1 VFLLMTEM
9 RLTLLC
15 LTMLVFAAAATARG
29 EFLRV
34 EVAFQGTDCL
44 SCTESL
50 QGRLERVRGVETV
63 TLDLDRSVV
72 TMQFETANKVRLV
85 PLLSRITQDGTKI
98 SRTEVVVRGTITRQD
113 EGYRFQPAGLREV
126 YRLALPEGDAKL
138 ELREDSEYEIR
149 GTASEVEPGGEP
161 VIQIVSASAVKA
173 R

>member
-1 VFLLMTEM
+1 MTEI
-9 RLTLLC
+9 RSIILL
-15 LTMLVFAAAATARG
+15 LTMLVFAVASARA

-34 EVAFQGTDCL
+34 EVAFQGTDCI

-72 TMQFETANKVRLV
+72 TMQLEAANKVRLA